1 MQIFEGLKVIDA
13 AGFIAAPGAA
23 TILSDFGAEVIK
35 IEPPGEGD
43 GFRKVFKI
51 PNQPISE
58 HNYLWMQVARNRRA
72 LALDLKQADGR
83 AVLHRLAASADVLI
97 TNTPPH
103 QRARLG
109 LAWEQIEPLNPRLVY
124 ASLTGYGET
133 GPEADKPGFDAT
145 TYWARSGL
153 ADLTRPD
160 PDGPPANPAN
170 GLGDQPTAG
179 MLFGAIVTAL
189 YRRER
194 TGLGGR
200 VTTSLIA
207 NGAWAN
213 AMQIQAALV
222 GGEVIYRQPRT
233 RPRNALTNYYRCGD
247 GRWFILSLIT
257 EERDWPSFAPLVGLD
272 HLRDDPR
279 FATLAQRRAHATELT
294 GLLDD
299 AFAQRDS
306 VAWQALFEA
315 AGHTVGLIARTADVV
330 DDEQMRVCGALVEAD
345 GIPGTGLTVDSP
357 FRIDG
362 ETKTRPQPAPSVGQH
377 SDAVLRDAGFDA
389 EQIARLRAAGV
400 VG

>member
-1 MQIFEGLKVIDA
+1 MQVFEGLKVIDA
-13 AGFIAAPGAA
+13 AGFVAAPGAA

-35 IEPPGEGD
+35 IEPPGQGD
-43 GFRKVFKI
+43 AFRKVFRI
-51 PNQPISE
+51 PNQAVCE
-58 HNYLWMQVARNRRA
+58 HNFLWMQVARNRRA
-72 LALDLKQADGR
+72 LALDLKQPQGQ
-83 AVLHRLAASADVLI
+83 AVLHRLARSADVLI
-97 TNTPPH
+97 VNAPPH
-103 QRARLG
+103 LRRKLG

-124 ASLTGYGET
+124 ASLTGFGET

-153 ADLTRPD
+153 ADLVRPD
-160 PDGPPANPAN
+160 ADGPPANPAN
-170 GLGDQPTAG
+170 GMGDQPTAG

-213 AMQIQAALV
+213 AMSIQAALV
-222 GGEVIYRQPRT
+222 GGEVVYRQPRA
-233 RPRNALTNYYRCGD
+233 RPRHALTNHYRCRD
-247 GRWFILSLIT
+247 GRWFILSLIA
-257 EERDWPSFAPLVGLD
+257 EERDWPGFAPLVGLG
-272 HLRDDPR
+272 HLRDDPAY
-279 FATLAQRRAHATELT
+279 ATAAQRGAHAAELT
-294 GLLDD
+294 SLLDG

-306 VAWQALFEA
+306 GQWQAVFEA
-315 AGHTVGLIARTADVV
+315 AGHTVGLISRTQDVV
-330 DDEQMRVCGALVEAD
+330 NDPQMRLCGARVEAD

-377 SDAVLRDAGFDA
+377 SDSVLRDAGFGAD
-389 EQIARLRAAGV
+389 EIARLRSAGIV
-400 VG
+400 A

>member
-23 TILSDFGAEVIK
+23 TILSDFGAEVVK

-43 GFRKVFKI
+43 GFRKVFRI
-51 PNQPISE
+51 PNQPVSE

-72 LALDLKQADGR
+72 LALDLKQAEGR

-97 TNTPPH
+97 TNYPPH

-194 TGLGGR
+194 TGRGGR
-200 VTTSLIA
+200 VTTSLLS

-222 GGEVIYRQPRT
+222 GGDVVYRQPRS
-233 RPRNALTNYYRCGD
+233 RPRNALTNFYRCAD
-247 GRWFILSLIT
+247 GRWFILSLIS
-257 EERDWPSFAPLVGLD
+257 EERDWPNFAPLVGLG
-272 HLRDDPR
+272 HLRDDVR
-279 FATLAQRRAHATELT
+279 FATLAQRRAHAAELT
-294 GLLDD
+294 LQLDG

-315 AGHTVGLIARTADVV
+315 AGHTVGLVARTADVV
-330 DDEQMRVCGALVEAD
+330 TDEQMRLCGALIEAD

-362 ETKTRPQPAPSVGQH
+362 EAKTRPQPAPAVGQH

-389 EQIARLRAAGV
+389 EQIARLRQAGV
-400 VG
+400 VA

>member
-1 MQIFEGLKVIDA
+1 MQVFEGLKVIDA

-35 IEPPGEGD
+35 IEAPGEGD

-51 PNQPISE
+51 PNQPVSE
-58 HNYLWMQVARNRRA
+58 HNFLWMQIARNRRA
-72 LALDLKQADGR
+72 LALDLKQPQGQ
-83 AVLHRLAASADVLI
+83 AVLHRLARSADVLI
-97 TNTPPH
+97 VNTPPH
-103 QRARLG
+103 LRSKLG

-133 GPEADKPGFDAT
+133 GPEAGKPGFDAT

-153 ADLTRPD
+153 ADLVRPD
-160 PDGPPANPAN
+160 ADGPPANPAN
-170 GLGDQPTAG
+170 GMGDQPTAG

-213 AMQIQAALV
+213 AMSIQAALV
-222 GGEVIYRQPRT
+222 GGEVVYRQPRT
-233 RPRNALTNYYRCGD
+233 RPRNALTNYYRCRD
-247 GRWFILSLIT
+247 GRWFILSLIA
-257 EERDWPSFAPLVGLD
+257 EERDWSSFALLVGIG

-279 FATLAQRRAHATELT
+279 FVTMVQRRAHAAELT
-294 GLLDD
+294 TLLD
-299 AFAQRDS
+299 ASFAQHDS
-306 VAWQALFEA
+306 AEWQALFEA
-315 AGHTVGLIARTADVV
+315 AGHTVGLISRTQDVV
-330 DDEQMRVCGALVEAD
+330 NDPQMRLCGVLVEAD

-377 SDAVLRDAGFDA
+377 SDAVLRDAGFGVD
-389 EQIARLRAAGV
+389 EIAQLRSAGI